1 LIARDVD
8 QQSHG
13 TALAPRHGDYH
24 RLAFRAA
31 SRWTRVTSL
40 FGFDAAISVILDLAV
55 GDAFILPMSSGRGS
69 DLW

>member
-1 LIARDVD
+1 MVLLWCR
-8 QQSHG
+8 G
-13 TALAPRHGDYH
+13 YGDYN

-31 SRWTRVTSL
+31 SRWMRVTSP
-40 FGFDAAISVILDLAV
+40 FGVDVAISVILDLAV